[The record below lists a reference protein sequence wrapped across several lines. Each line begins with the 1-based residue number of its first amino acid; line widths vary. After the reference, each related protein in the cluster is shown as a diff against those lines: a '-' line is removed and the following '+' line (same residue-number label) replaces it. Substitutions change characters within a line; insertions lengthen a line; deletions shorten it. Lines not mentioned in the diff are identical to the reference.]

1 MSIARRAVPALSAVA
16 HALMNAPE
24 TLQPVV
30 QRVVPQVPL
39 DEALVL
45 RAAQK
50 VMEQLSA

>member
-1 MSIARRAVPALSAVA
+1 VPALSAVA

-24 TLQPVV
+24 ALQPVV
-30 QRVVPQVPL
+30 QRVAPQVPL

-50 VMEQLSA
+50 VIEQVPAA